1 MTLDAFQRSA
11 YMLKPRTGINRYTP
25 EDFNNKGKKPVAEGS
40 HMTRGMMRMRGMDD
54 DDDDEE
60 EIELEEPQPV
70 VRKKKLD
77 TKRGRG
83 KSTRGRK
90 E

>member
-25 EDFNNKGKKPVAEGS
+25 EDFNDKGKKAVAEGS
-40 HMTRGMMRMRGMDD
+40 RMTRGMTRMRGM

-70 VRKKKLD
+70 VRKKKLA
-77 TKRGRG
+77 TRRGRG